1 VRLRRA
7 ALFVVSI
14 LTLAA
19 CHEKS
24 VAERVAEH
32 DRTRVSW
39 KETARFVGEEW
50 IDSAVPSE
58 FAMRALSRARQQLS
72 KERAS
77 LDRESMPADTLAR
90 LRASLASAN
99 AFADTL
105 DREIGSLDR
114 VSARR
119 TLEGTPPEKG
129 PTLSRVSEPQ

>member
-1 VRLRRA
+1 VRLRHA
-7 ALFVVSI
+7 ASIVVSVFM
-14 LTLAA
+14 LAA

-24 VAERVAEH
+24 VAERIAEH

-58 FAMRALSRARQQLS
+58 FAMRALSRARQELS
-72 KERAS
+72 NESAS
-77 LDRESMPADTLAR
+77 LDRELFPTDTLAR
-90 LRASLASAN
+90 LRASLASAK
-99 AFADTL
+99 AFTDTL

-119 TLEGTPPEKG
+119 TLERVPRERAPM
-129 PTLSRVSEPQ
+129 LSRASEPR